1 MFYRTLWSLLLLS
14 GVVFQDSERKD
25 LPVTWVAT
33 VERVS
38 PHDFMLR
45 LDATLAPGWYIYAQ
59 TTKKS
64 RGGPATRIA
73 FDSEGEFIPVGT
85 ASESGDDLSYYD
97 DVYEMILTRYA
108 DHVSF
113 EQRIL
118 VPFPDIVVRATVHYV
133 ACNGHV
139 CMPAE
144 KTFNFHIKPE

>member
-1 MFYRTLWSLLLLS
+1 
-14 GVVFQDSERKD
+14 
-25 LPVTWVAT
+25 
-33 VERVS
+33 
-38 PHDFMLR
+38 MLR

-118 VPFPDIVVRATVHYV
+118 VPLPDIVVRATVHYVACNGDDVYEMILTRYADHVSFEQRILVPFPDIVVRATVHYV